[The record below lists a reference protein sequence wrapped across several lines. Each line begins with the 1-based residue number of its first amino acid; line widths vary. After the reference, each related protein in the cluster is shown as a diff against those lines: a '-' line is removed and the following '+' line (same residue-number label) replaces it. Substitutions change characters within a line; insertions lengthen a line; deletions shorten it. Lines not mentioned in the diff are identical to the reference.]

1 MKIEGTVIDCNKP
14 FISFLFLFFCG
25 EGELSHF
32 DMMESTA

>member
-14 FISFLFLFFCG
+14 FVSFLFLFLVWG
-25 EGELSHF
+25 GLSHF